1 MSSSKKNIGI
11 SLAVVGFA
19 VAFFFPYDKI
29 QKKDEIKAPTKVSQ
43 QLNKT
48 NESKSPAE
56 AAIPQSNL
64 AVQKKR
70 EEYNA
75 LIVNRLREIRT
86 TNVGSE
92 IKISVRTKPEARTCQ
107 SGDFDLIKSVVK
119 DGNEKVFLLSVEKL
133 SGKMAKPAQTRLNIF
148 DIMKGNAFDFALP
161 NQTTAQEYGVFLCL
175 DPQMTGSCNNK
186 EPLATKDWNS
196 AINSAKTPSNM
207 LYFQLMTAKDDRAYL
222 IPTDKW
228 SRPALNEL
236 KGKLKTWLNSPDET
250 MEKTAS
256 LMSKLGSRSADIL
269 GGNLEI
275 PLPYRDPRCD
285 VKASTSPNG
294 RTGGG

>member
-1 MSSSKKNIGI
+1 MSASKKNIGI
-11 SLAVVGFA
+11 SLAVIGFA

-29 QKKDEIKAPTKVSQ
+29 QKPDVVKAPSKITARISKDSGSKVQ
-43 QLNKT
+43 EQA
-48 NESKSPAE
+48 P
-56 AAIPQSNL
+56 IPQSNL

-86 TNVGSE
+86 TNEGAE

-107 SGDFDLIKSVVK
+107 SGDFDLIKSIAQ
-119 DGNEKVFLLSVEKL
+119 DGNEKIFLLSVEKL
-133 SGKMAKPAQTRLNIF
+133 SGTLSKPSQTRLNIF
-148 DIMKGNAFDFALP
+148 DIMKGNAFDFNLP
-161 NQTTAQEYGVFLCL
+161 NQASAQEYGVFLCL
-175 DPQMTGSCNNK
+175 DPQKTGSCNNK
-186 EPLATKDWNS
+186 EPLPAAEWNT
-196 AINSAKTPSNM
+196 AINRDKMPSKL
-207 LYFQLMTAKDDRAYL
+207 LYFQLMTAKEDRAYL
-222 IPTDKW
+222 IPTDRW
-228 SRPALNEL
+228 SRPALDDL
-236 KGKLKTWLNSPDET
+236 KGKLKNWLHTPDET

-256 LMSKLGSRSADIL
+256 LMSKLGSRPADIL

-285 VKASTSPNG
+285 VKASTSPTG

>member
-19 VAFFFPYDKI
+19 VAFFFPYDRI
-29 QKKDEIKAPTKVSQ
+29 QKKDEIKSTAKVSQ
-43 QLNKT
+43 T
-48 NESKSPAE
+48 VSRANETKSPELAPL
-56 AAIPQSNL
+56 PQSNL

-70 EEYNA
+70 EEYNS

-86 TNVGSE
+86 TNVGSD

-107 SGDFDLIKSVVK
+107 SGDFDLIKSIVK

-133 SGKMAKPAQTRLNIF
+133 SGKLSKPAQTRLNIL
-148 DIMKGNAFDFALP
+148 DIMKGNAYDFSLP
-161 NQTTAQEYGVFLCL
+161 NQASAQEYGVFLCL

-186 EPLATKDWNS
+186 EPLAAQDWNS
-196 AINSAKTPSNM
+196 AINKAKTPSNM
-207 LYFQLMTAKDDRAYL
+207 LYFQLMTAKEDRAYL

-228 SRPALNEL
+228 SRPALNDL

-250 MEKTAS
+250 MEKTAA
-256 LMSKLGSRSADIL
+256 LMSQLGSRPADIL

-285 VKASTSPNG
+285 VKASASPHSK
-294 RTGGG
+294 TGGG